1 MKTLKQINE
10 EIREVEM
17 KLKDSTGRSKT
28 RKYSREIVRLRQ
40 LRIYLEFSP
49 SQTYLEQTRDA
60 LARNIL
66 ILSGRYN
73 AWISTRNASNYKNP
87 KTAFMTEM
95 GIPGM
100 RNQLSTLRYLLDQN

>member
-10 EIREVEM
+10 EIREVEL
-17 KLKDSTGRSKT
+17 KLKDCKGKGKIR
-28 RKYSREIVRLRQ
+28 RYSREIARLRQ
-40 LRIYLEFSP
+40 LRIYLEFTP

-60 LARNIL
+60 LAKNII

-73 AWISTRNASNYKNP
+73 AWISTRNASHYKNP